1 MQWVN
6 VHVLTDYIRTF
17 TWDKRLET
25 VVKSTGLLGGQGK
38 MPTIVSPQVYRTRFL
53 EAMERYFIVVPDRWT
68 GLSTDDSL

>member
-38 MPTIVSPQVYRTRFL
+38 MPTIVSPEVYRTRFL